1 LVLFACDSG
10 HLSHSKHSLTRKI
23 YMPAGKASVKKKK
36 PVIKR
41 GTKSSSGT
49 KVSSV
54 KTVTENTINR
64 KIDKKPS
71 KDSVPAGRKV
81 SPPKGRGAV
90 SGGKTPKKIIET
102 LSPPRGMHDI
112 LPVDAPVRNKIINT
126 AKHIAEYYGFS
137 EIETPILERVELFT
151 KSIGETTDI
160 VEKEMYTLRTKGGDR
175 LALRPEG
182 TAPVVRA
189 YLQNGMH
196 KLPQPQKLYYI
207 GPFFRH
213 ERPQAGRFR
222 QFHQVGLEIVGGDSD
237 PVYDAEII
245 VMFYSTLE
253 ELKTG
258 PLAVHI
264 NSIGCRICRPG
275 YRTKLVNYYKNQ
287 EVCKDCKRRIKD
299 HPLRLLDC
307 KKEQCQPVKAQAP
320 SILDSLCSLCRNNL
334 KQVLE
339 HLEEFDLPY
348 VLNPLLVRG
357 LDYYNR
363 TVFEIFA
370 EDNDL
375 ALTSGGRYDYL
386 AEMIGGRSTP
396 AGGAAMGI
404 ERVIEV
410 MRESN
415 PKAFDQKT
423 RHEVFLVHIGELAVK
438 KSLPLIEELRK
449 NNIPV
454 ATSFG
459 KKSLSHQL
467 EAADKGNAQIAL
479 ILGQKEVY
487 DKSVIIRNMETGVQE
502 SVPVEKVVGEIKK
515 RLR

>member
-1 LVLFACDSG
+1 MITKKSG
-10 HLSHSKHSLTRKI
+10 
-23 YMPAGKASVKKKK
+23 VKKKESMVK
-36 PVIKR
+36 KV
-41 GTKSSSGT
+41 TKGVRSSKTSKKKSEIERT
-49 KVSSV
+49 AKKKEV
-54 KTVTENTINR
+54 K
-64 KIDKKPS
+64 
-71 KDSVPAGRKV
+71 
-81 SPPKGRGAV
+81 
-90 SGGKTPKKIIET
+90 KTARRAIEALT
-102 LSPPRGMHDI
+102 LPRGMHDI

-126 AKHIAEYYGFS
+126 AKEIAEYYGFS
-137 EIETPILERVELFT
+137 EIETPILEKVGLFI
-151 KSIGETTDI
+151 KSIGETNDI

-182 TAPVVRA
+182 TAPVMRA

-213 ERPQAGRFR
+213 ERPQAGRLR
-222 QFHQVGLEIVGGDSD
+222 QFHQVGFEIVGGDSD

-245 VMFYSTLE
+245 VMFYRTLE
-253 ELKTG
+253 ELKVGT
-258 PLAVHI
+258 LAVHI

-287 EVCKDCKRRIKD
+287 EVCKDCNKRIKD
-299 HPLRLLDC
+299 NPLRLLDC
-307 KKEQCQPVKAQAP
+307 KKELCQPLKAGVP
-320 SILDSLCSLCRNNL
+320 SVLDSLCSLCRNNL

-339 HLEEFDLPY
+339 HMEELELPY

-370 EDNDL
+370 EGSDL
-375 ALTSGGRYDYL
+375 ALASGGRYDYL

-404 ERVIEV
+404 ERVVEV

-415 PKAFDQKT
+415 PKAFEQKT
-423 RHEVFLVHIGELAVK
+423 KHKVFLAHIGELAVK
-438 KSLPLIEELRK
+438 KSLPLIEELREG
-449 NNIPV
+449 NIPV
-454 ATSFG
+454 ITYFG
-459 KKSLSHQL
+459 KKSLSNQL
-467 EAADKGNAQIAL
+467 EAADKGDVQIAL

-487 DKSVIIRNMETGVQE
+487 EKSVIVRNMETGVQE
-502 SVPVEKVVGEIKK
+502 SVPIEKVVGEIKK